1 MSHASRASRMAC
13 MSRMTRRL
21 ARAATAAPAA
31 LVALVAVTALAAPAT
46 GAGMSADGAR
56 AHART
61 QLTITVSGSGHAGAD
76 GVFRLRCAPPGGS
89 HPAARAACD
98 RLDELAGRGA
108 APFAPVAR
116 DALCTM
122 QFGGP
127 ATARITGTW
136 RGRGV
141 DAAFDR
147 SDGCEISRWNTLR
160 PVLPE
165 VG

>member
-1 MSHASRASRMAC
+1 MA
-13 MSRMTRRL
+13 RRL
-21 ARAATAAPAA
+21 APAA
-31 LVALVAVTALAAPAT
+31 LVSLVSVTALAAPAA
-46 GAGMSADGAR
+46 GASGAHT
-56 AHART
+56 HART
-61 QLTITVSGSGHAGAD
+61 LLTITVSGSGHAGAD
-76 GVFRLRCAPPGGS
+76 GVFRLRCAPSGGG

-98 RLDELAGRGA
+98 RLDELAGRGVD
-108 APFAPVAR
+108 PFTPVPR

-122 QFGGP
+122 QFGGS

>member
-1 MSHASRASRMAC
+1 MSHASRASRPYRTA
-13 MSRMTRRL
+13 RRL
-21 ARAATAAPAA
+21 TPAA
-31 LVALVAVTALAAPAT
+31 LVALVAVTALAAPAA

-56 AHART
+56 SHART

-147 SDGCEISRWNTLR
+147 SDGCEIARWNTLR